1 MKNKDIADLFSRI
14 ADILDFKGE
23 NAFRVNAYRRAAL
36 VLGDLSEDVAALLE
50 DGRLTQ
56 IPGIGEGIARKVEE
70 YLKTGRMSKYEEVRK
85 GVPEELI
92 SLLGVQGMGPKTLAL
107 AHRELGVKT
116 LNDLRMVM
124 DSGELA
130 ALPGMGEKK
139 VANLRKGLEHFLAS
153 KERISLGVAYP
164 LVQEII
170 SALEKKV
177 KVQTVCP
184 AGSLRRMRE
193 TVGDIDILATGKD
206 GTKIIAA
213 FTSLPMVKQVLAAGE
228 TKGSVLVEG
237 DVQVDLRVVP
247 PSSYGAALQYFTG
260 SKAHNV
266 KLREMARSKG
276 LKVNEYGVFRGEK
289 KIAGKSEAEVYKTLD
304 LPLIPPELREDRGEI
319 EKALQGELPSLVD
332 YQDIRGDLH
341 VHTEWSDGHSTIE
354 EMARAARER
363 GYEYLGI
370 AEHTPTAAYAGGV
383 SEAELVKEWKEIAEV
398 QKAMKGFRI
407 LRSAEVD
414 IKADGSLDYS
424 DAILK
429 ELDFVVASIHSGFKQ
444 KVTERILRAMANPYV
459 DAIGHPTGRLIS
471 RREGYEID
479 LEVVLKAAAETGT
492 ALEINAYYDRL
503 DLSDLHAKR
512 AKEAGAQI
520 TINTDAH
527 HADQLWMMEL
537 GIGTAR
543 RGWLSK
549 GDVLNCL
556 PPEKLRK
563 KSRKKG

>member
-1 MKNKDIADLFSRI
+1 MKNKEIADLFTRI

-23 NAFRVNAYRRAAL
+23 NTFRVNAYRRAAL
-36 VLGDLSEDVAALLE
+36 ILSDLTEDVEALVK
-50 DGRLTQ
+50 DGGLTE
-56 IPGIGEGIARKVEE
+56 IPGIGEGIAEKVEE

-107 AHRELGVKT
+107 AHRELGIKT

-139 VANLRKGLEHFLAS
+139 VANLKKGLEHFLTS
-153 KERISLGVAYP
+153 RERISLGLAYP
-164 LVQEII
+164 LVREIIVALKKKVSVQEI
-170 SALEKKV
+170 
-177 KVQTVCP
+177 CP

-206 GTKIIAA
+206 QAGIIDA
-213 FTSLPMVKQVLAAGE
+213 FTSLGMVKQVLAQGE
-228 TKGSVLVEG
+228 TKGSCIMEG
-237 DVQVDLRVVP
+237 GTQVDLRVVA

-266 KLREMARSKG
+266 KLREMARSHG

-289 KIAGKSEAEVYKTLD
+289 KLAGKTEALVYKVLG
-304 LPLIPPELREDRGEI
+304 LPLIPPELREDRGEVEI
-319 EKALQGELPSLVD
+319 ALEGKLPKLVEPG
-332 YQDIRGDLH
+332 DIKGDLH
-341 VHTEWSDGHSTIE
+341 VHTEWSDGQNSIE
-354 EMARAARER
+354 EMALAAKER
-363 GYEYLGI
+363 GYEYIGI
-370 AEHTPTAAYAGGV
+370 AEHSQSAAYAGGLSK
-383 SEAELVKEWKEIAEV
+383 SELAKEWKDIALV
-398 QKAMKGFRI
+398 QGKLKGIGI

-414 IKADGSLDYS
+414 IRADGNLDYP
-424 DAILK
+424 DEVLR

-444 KVTERILRAMANPYV
+444 KVTERILKAMENPFV

-471 RREGYEID
+471 RREGYEVD
-479 LEVVLKAAAETGT
+479 LEAVIKAAAETGT

-503 DLSDLHAKR
+503 DLSDLHAKQ
-512 AKEAGAQI
+512 AKEAGVRI

-527 HADQLWMMEL
+527 HTDQLWMMEL
-537 GIGTAR
+537 GVGTAR
-543 RGWLSK
+543 RGWLAK

-563 KSRKKG
+563 QKGRL